1 MMVSKSISLTDQQ
14 NAWVKS
20 QVETGHYGNDSE
32 LIRELIRERQLREQE
47 SENELNR
54 VRALLLEAEKSG
66 FVQQSGEEI
75 RVEIKREMRA
85 NGEL

>member
-1 MMVSKSISLTDQQ
+1 MMVNKSISLTDQQ
-14 NAWVKS
+14 NAWVKA

-54 VRALLLEAEKSG
+54 VRALLLEAEKNG
-66 FVQQSGEEI
+66 FIQQSGEEI
-75 RVEIKREMRA
+75 RAEIKREMRA

>member
-1 MMVSKSISLTDQQ
+1 MVNKSISLTDQQ
-14 NAWVKS
+14 NAWVKA

-54 VRALLLEAEKSG
+54 VRALLLEAEKNG